1 MEREDP
7 LEKFER
13 THQKGQS
20 GTNLKAIMYAMIVV
34 ALGLAAALVVVL
46 INKKELVT
54 QLNDEKAELT
64 EQIQTLQSDYE
75 TLSSDYESIN
85 MQLDSSRE
93 EIAQLIDKVKKTEA
107 TNRAQ
112 IRRYQK
118 ELGTLRTIMRSYIV
132 QIDSLNTLNHKL
144 TVEAANARKDA
155 AVQRSK
161 NKELTAQV
169 EDLSGKVATGSVIK
183 GRGVRVEAFAEND
196 KITDKSNKVKRLLVT
211 MSLVENSLAPKGPVR
226 VYVRVTDPDG
236 KLLSDGRG
244 ASFTFGETTLNA
256 TASREI
262 DYEGN
267 DIDLGIYVNNVESYA
282 KGIYSVQAYTS
293 QSLLGSAELML
304 R

>member
-20 GTNLKAIMYAMIVV
+20 GINLKAIMYAMIVV